1 MTTLASLALS
11 AESLASRH
19 APATGVPPL
28 QKTLAELEAEAAR
41 LNAQQQQPSQNRG
54 EALLAQSTF
63 DAEPYIGKFWSWNKV
78 PSSLSIE
85 SRPTGG
91 I

>member
-41 LNAQQQQPSQNRG
+41 L
-54 EALLAQSTF
+54 
-63 DAEPYIGKFWSWNKV
+63 DAEAAADH
-78 PSSLSIE
+78 PS
-85 SRPTGG
+85 
-91 I
+91 